1 MKKRLKE
8 MVPRLI
14 VAQTLMLAA
23 ITGLTIGGDFL
34 SKDSYA
40 CKVIGQTRMIC
51 IKR

>member
-23 ITGLTIGGDFL
+23 ITGLTIGG
-34 SKDSYA
+34 A
-40 CKVIGQTRMIC
+40 CQKIHMHV
-51 IKR
+51 K

>member
-1 MKKRLKE
+1 MKKRIKE

-14 VAQTLMLAA
+14 VAQTLMLAV
-23 ITGLTIGGDFL
+23 ITGLSIGGAL